1 MLASSPLSPK
11 EVSAM
16 AYDDHNVFARI
27 LRGELPC
34 VKLYEDAATLA
45 FLDIMPQTEG
55 HTLVL
60 PKEAAETLLDLS
72 PEAAAAA
79 IHTVQKL
86 ARAVQ
91 VAVGADGLLISQF
104 NGAAAGQTVPHVHFH
119 ILPRWEGA
127 QLKAHGRERADLDQ
141 LELLAQR
148 IMAAL

>member
-1 MLASSPLSPK
+1 
-11 EVSAM
+11 M

-45 FLDIMPQTEG
+45 FLDVMPQAEG

-60 PKEAAETLLDLS
+60 PKEPAETLLELS

-79 IHTVQKL
+79 IHTTQKL

-91 VAVGADGLLISQF
+91 VAVGAEGLLITQF
-104 NGAAAGQTVPHVHFH
+104 NGPAAGQTVPHVHFH
-119 ILPRWEGA
+119 IIPRWEGVG
-127 QLKAHGRERADLDQ
+127 LKPHSRERADPDR
-141 LELLAQR
+141 LELLAER
-148 IMAAL
+148 IIAAL

>member
-1 MLASSPLSPK
+1 
-11 EVSAM
+11 M

-34 VKLYEDAATLA
+34 MRLYEDEATLA

-60 PKEAAETLLDLS
+60 PKEPAETLLDLS
-72 PEAAAAA
+72 PAAAAA
-79 IHTVQKL
+79 TIHTIQKL

-91 VAVGADGLLISQF
+91 AAVGAEGLLISQF

-119 ILPRWEGA
+119 ILPRWEGV
-127 QLKAHGRERADLDQ
+127 QLKAHGRERADPAQ
-141 LELLAQR
+141 LERLAQR
-148 IMAAL
+148 IIAAL